1 MKSTLKRKEKESCSC
16 SCRWGCIFK
25 VSSMEVSNSFSSY
38 SPSSVDSTK
47 PSHSEA
53 SVNLSLSLT
62 FHSTSPNRS
71 FFTSFTLFFL
81 CSVIFLCFFCCSHF
95 GVWVILCRETRQDWP
110 PVKARFRD
118 TLKSRRLLRRGDDA
132 SLFVKVY
139 MEGAPIGRKLDL
151 CAFSGYES
159 LLENLSHMFDTSII
173 CK

>member
-1 MKSTLKRKEKESCSC
+1 MKSTLKREEKESCSC
-16 SCRWGCIFK
+16 SR
-25 VSSMEVSNSFSSY
+25 
-38 SPSSVDSTK
+38 STK

-62 FHSTSPNRS
+62 FHSTSPNRE
-71 FFTSFTLFFL
+71 
-81 CSVIFLCFFCCSHF
+81 
-95 GVWVILCRETRQDWP
+95 RRQDWP
-110 PVKARFRD
+110 PVKARLRD
-118 TLKSRRLLRRGDDA
+118 TLKGRRLVHRGDES

-173 CK
+173 CGNRDRKHHVLTYQDKDGDWMMVGDIPWE